1 MYAPRPDARALAQ
14 QRREAEYA
22 RMERMAHKA
31 RWVNWAAVV
40 FCLVVSLDWALPM
53 QQFSGEPML
62 EKRLVS
68 VGSYLSNPQ
77 MAYRIRTPHTRFKL
91 RTSQAYRIREATH
104 LTVWRTPLLRV
115 VQLIKAPSVAAG
127 REPFVPYRGSIYNS
141 LTVLFPVALLLT
153 AGVGLL
159 LPFEPET
166 RLNTAIVSGLL
177 WLVTLAIMVLF

>member
-1 MYAPRPDARALAQ
+1 MYAPRPDARALTQ

-22 RMERMAHKA
+22 HMARMAHRA
-31 RWVNWAAVV
+31 RWVNRAAVL
-40 FCLVVSLDWALPM
+40 FCLVLSLDWALPM
-53 QQFSGEPML
+53 QQFPDEPIL
-62 EKRLVS
+62 EKRLIS

-91 RTSQAYRIREATH
+91 RTSQAYRIRGATRV
-104 LTVWRTPLLRV
+104 TVWRTPLLRV
-115 VQLIKAPSVAAG
+115 VQLIKAPAVVAG

-177 WLVTLAIMVLF
+177 WLVTLAILLLS